1 MGLMGLA
8 TSPKMTQERYLRE
21 REREREREGER
32 ELLYNINYI
41 FRKNDMFIIFL
52 AHIFYTIFQF
62 DI

>member
-8 TSPKMTQERYLRE
+8 TSPKMTQERYLM
-21 REREREREGER
+21 REREREGER

-62 DI
+62 DV

>member
-8 TSPKMTQERYLRE
+8 TSPKMTQERYLM
-21 REREREREGER
+21 REREREGER

-52 AHIFYTIFQF
+52 AHIFYTIFHF
-62 DI
+62 DV

>member
-8 TSPKMTQERYLRE
+8 TSPKMTQERYLM

-32 ELLYNINYI
+32 ELLYNINYT

-62 DI
+62 DV

>member
-8 TSPKMTQERYLRE
+8 TSPKMTQERYLM

-62 DI
+62 DV